1 MDLPTGE
8 RWAYVRLLTDQ
19 LDAERQALEGAGR
32 KGGG

>member
-19 LDAERQALEGAGR
+19 LDAERRAVEEARPG
-32 KGGG
+32 